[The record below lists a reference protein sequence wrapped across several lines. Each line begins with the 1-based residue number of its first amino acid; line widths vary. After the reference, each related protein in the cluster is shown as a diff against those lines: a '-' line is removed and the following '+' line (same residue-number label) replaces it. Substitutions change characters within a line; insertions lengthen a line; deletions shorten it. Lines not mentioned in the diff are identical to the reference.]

1 MSNDFNEDAMTF
13 FITHLFYGNFQKA
26 YNVLS
31 TPLKQKTSPKEL
43 EERFKFLVLEY
54 GKKTLDLK
62 EILYTLEEYPRLKDF
77 INLLAST

>member
-43 EERFKFLVLEY
+43 EERFKFLVSEY
-54 GKKTLDLK
+54 GNKPVDLK
-62 EILYTLEEYPRLKDF
+62 AILDSLSEYPRLKDF
-77 INLLAST
+77 INLLSSS